1 MDSSRMTKLKLITS
15 IRDTDCTKLDIS
27 NRYGSTSY
35 IDFIEK
41 SELQE
46 NVMMRGID
54 DFNRPFIV
62 FKAQVIY
69 NDSEFNKKIINTF
82 TTFFQRYTDDSL
94 LWHACGHDGPLLF
107 DTAGGANITQLKL
120 LDDLLKNGVVDLTPD
135 MDYDKLKL
143 YYIRCKDIKR
153 IRIQL
158 GHSI

>member
-62 FKAQVIY
+62 FKAEIIY
-69 NDSEFNKKIINTF
+69 ENSEFNKKTF